1 MHIDGKTLRH
11 SFDTASS
18 KAAVHMVSVWASK
31 AELAMGQVA
40 TDAKSNEI
48 TAIPKLLDLISLHGA
63 VVTIDAM
70 GCQRDIAAKII
81 DGGGDYILAV
91 KDNQKSLHE
100 DVKLLFD
107 EAIPQNFEGMG
118 YDHCERVEKNGGRIE
133 TRRAW
138 VTRDVDWL
146 RERGDWKG
154 LRGVVCVESVREL
167 PGKKP
172 PAQRRYFITSLDH
185 RDRGKDAAWFA
196 GLIRDHWQIENKLHW
211 SLDVSFD
218 EDACRVRQGHADEN
232 LSRLRRIALNL
243 LKQGK
248 NHQTRH
254 RRQTPASGVGPRLPS
269 PRAHDGRLDAI
280 ALTRRWKRRYT
291 GRSYADAARRS
302 SAGWHPRRR
311 GGP

>member
-1 MHIDGKTLRH
+1 MG
-11 SFDTASS
+11 
-18 KAAVHMVSVWASK
+18 SVFRGWASK

-63 VVTIDAM
+63 VVTIDAPRKM
-70 GCQRDIAAKII
+70 GCRRGIAAKVI
-81 DGGGDYILAV
+81 DGPRKWGDYLLAV
-91 KDNQKSLHE
+91 KDNQKSLHG

-118 YDHCERVEKNGGRIE
+118 YDRCERVEKNGGRIE
-133 TRRAW
+133 TRFRGRAW
-138 VTRDVDWL
+138 VTRDVEWL
-146 RERGDWKG
+146 RERGDRKG

-167 PGKKP
+167 TGKKP
-172 PAQRRYFITSLDH
+172 ATRRRCYITSLDH

-196 GLIRDHWQIENKLHW
+196 GLIRDHLPGWQIENKLHW

-243 LKQGK
+243 LKQEK
-248 NHQTRH
+248 T
-254 RRQTPASGVGPRLPS
+254 
-269 PRAHDGRLDAI
+269 
-280 ALTRRWKRRYT
+280 TRRGIAGKRLR
-291 GRSYADAARRS
+291 
-302 SAGWHPRRR
+302 AGWDHHYLLQ
-311 GGP
+311 GLAAGD